1 MPVLRLDRVTGF
13 TLRELRALRGLGS
26 PIGIQRALDAM
37 PYQLAGT
44 AWSPR
49 RVLRERTA
57 HCLEGAVF
65 AAAALRVLGFPPL
78 LLDLEAVQD
87 TDHVIAVFRVRGH
100 WGAIAKSNFSGLRY
114 REPVH
119 RSLRELVMS
128 YFDGYI
134 NRRGERTL
142 RAYSRPVNLARFDRF
157 RNASGATP
165 TAVLRLEMQQSMQEA
180 AAVFRTGESLKSGVR
195 RLHAVH
201 DRRADLRVTDRG
213 LVWNTDLMET
223 LELDNLIGQAAVTVN
238 GALNRTESRGA
249 HAREDFP
256 DRDDK
261 GWMKHTL
268 AWFDDASG
276 KVKIDYRPVH
286 SYTMTNDIAYI
297 PPKARVY

>member
-1 MPVLRLDRVTGF
+1 
-13 TLRELRALRGLGS
+13 
-26 PIGIQRALDAM
+26 M
-37 PYQLAGT
+37 PYHLAGT

-142 RAYSRPVNLARFDRF
+142 RAYSRPVNLARFDRT
-157 RNASGATP
+157 RPRWAVAADDLWWIPEHLLEIRHTP
-165 TAVLRLEMQQSMQEA
+165 LLSPAMT
-180 AAVFRTGESLKSGVR
+180 
-195 RLHAVH
+195 HALSRV
-201 DRRADLRVTDRG
+201 DRRALAAG
-213 LVWNTDLMET
+213 LV
-223 LELDNLIGQAAVTVN
+223 GY
-238 GALNRTESRGA
+238 
-249 HAREDFP
+249 RE
-256 DRDDK
+256 R
-261 GWMKHTL
+261 
-268 AWFDDASG
+268 
-276 KVKIDYRPVH
+276 
-286 SYTMTNDIAYI
+286 
-297 PPKARVY
+297 